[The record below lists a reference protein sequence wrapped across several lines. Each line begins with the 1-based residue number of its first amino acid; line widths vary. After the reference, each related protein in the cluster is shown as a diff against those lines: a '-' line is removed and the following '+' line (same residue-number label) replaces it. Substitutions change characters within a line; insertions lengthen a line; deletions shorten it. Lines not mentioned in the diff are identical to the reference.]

1 MKAHQSRLQRQQGST
16 LTGMIIGLVIG
27 LSIAIAVAMLITKS
41 STPFT
46 NKGGKSDK
54 ADLPL
59 TQLQDPNKP
68 LYSNRDAAKDAA
80 KDFVKDGNADNKA
93 ADKEANKPA
102 TADAPAVP
110 APAVTVAPAK
120 PAEAKQDIKVVI
132 DKAMADKSGDKP
144 ADAAKT
150 DGTDDK
156 YIYFLQA
163 GAFKEQS
170 DAESAKAKLALIGFE
185 AKVTEKRSDTGT
197 MYRVRIGPFNQV
209 ETMNRMRSKL
219 SENSVDVAVVRTVK

>member
-27 LSIAIAVAMLITKS
+27 LSIAVAVAMLITKS

-68 LYSNRDAAKDAA
+68 LYSNRDAAKEAA
-80 KDFVKDGNADNKA
+80 KDFAKEGNADGKA
-93 ADKEANKPA
+93 ADKAA
-102 TADAPAVP
+102 TAADAQVPPAAPA
-110 APAVTVAPAK
+110 APAK
-120 PAEAKQDIKVVI
+120 PVEAKQDIKVVI

-150 DGTDDK
+150 ESADDK

>member
-93 ADKEANKPA
+93 ADKAA
-102 TADAPAVP
+102 TGDAPAVA

-163 GAFKEQS
+163 GAFKEQA